1 MIVLPDGKDIVDVIA
16 GKPGPK
22 SDINLFRRAYSERE
36 SHSRFD
42 SKQKFSGDKAYEGEE
57 CIKTPKKKPKKQE
70 LTPEQKEKNKE
81 LAAVRIFVE
90 HIIRL
95 VKIFRV
101 VQERFRLK
109 SQKYVRAA
117 SRRETNNYDYLWAG
131 KISDWHIYFLAIKIA
146 I

>member
-1 MIVLPDGKDIVDVIA
+1 MA

-22 SDINLFRRAYSERE
+22 SDINLFRERKKVFDPE
-36 SHSRFD
+36 QRFNA
-42 SKQKFSGDKAYEGEE
+42 DKAYEGEPS
-57 CIKTPKKKPKKQE
+57 IKTPKKKPKKQE

-81 LAAVRIFVE
+81 LASERIFVE

-109 SQKYVRAA
+109 SRKYEQVIRTICGLVRL
-117 SRRETNNYDYLWAG
+117 RIGTF
-131 KISDWHIYFLAIKIA
+131 II
-146 I
+146 